1 MRICCWMRSRRGP
14 NNLEKSWDEMAKHFV
29 GLVEVTVAWRGS
41 SSMRACVLWEVT
53 ASRRRRGTYHLA
65 KIIPPLQREQVLLL
79 RTISFGAFYFAIFYQ
94 IKVVAR
100 LALGH
105 YFTAGGELDALQGV
119 GDPLQST

>member
-1 MRICCWMRSRRGP
+1 LYGGDGVARPRGARKTP
-14 NNLEKSWDEMAKHFV
+14 
-29 GLVEVTVAWRGS
+29 
-41 SSMRACVLWEVT
+41 RA
-53 ASRRRRGTYHLA
+53 RHLP

-119 GDPLQST
+119 GDSL